1 MAESDGS
8 LGPAGFDSDGGD
20 DSLGAAGFESDE
32 ESADIKSQDSSLG
45 PGMTPD
51 HGWHDSRPWLA

>member
-45 PGMTPD
+45 PRGF
-51 HGWHDSRPWLA
+51 SESPWLA

>member
-1 MAESDGS
+1 MAESDVS
-8 LGPAGFDSDGGD
+8 LVPAGFDSDGGD

-45 PGMTPD
+45 PRGF
-51 HGWHDSRPWLA
+51 SESPWLA